1 MMNEYIYHKPYF
13 LLIHTKDF
21 QVYKNL
27 VFIFLFVVALPPP
40 PQFFYR
46 RSACRRQGT
55 FRYWYK
61 RTKRTAFFMLKIRI
75 LSYNLYIFQTYKAI
89 VLAYIKNQSLK

>member
-27 VFIFLFVVALPPP
+27 VFIFLFVVALPPAKRARRVHTP
-40 PQFFYR
+40 SSFIGIKEPKELHFF
-46 RSACRRQGT
+46 
-55 FRYWYK
+55 
-61 RTKRTAFFMLKIRI
+61 
-75 LSYNLYIFQTYKAI
+75 
-89 VLAYIKNQSLK
+89 SLKYKYYFIINTYS